1 MILTFNSLRKILTAN
16 PQIAISKWQV
26 GFNLVTVCAMFIDFF
41 IDSGN
46 WIQIVSVLFQLN
58 VLWFCWNLTKQP
70 KNTGSQETA
79 ANSISTQIT
88 QQLEQVANNLTKA
101 QA

>member
-1 MILTFNSLRKILTAN
+1 VLVILGTDIVGKYLAREVFLFLQAINLIAITCLMILTFNGLRKILTAN

-46 WIQIVSVLFQLN
+46 WIQIVSVLF
-58 VLWFCWNLTKQP
+58 
-70 KNTGSQETA
+70 
-79 ANSISTQIT
+79 
-88 QQLEQVANNLTKA
+88 
-101 QA
+101 